1 MIIILLQ
8 KLSSALQAIYEKL
21 DALSHRLE
29 AFLRN
34 ALYYERRGQ

>member
-1 MIIILLQ
+1 MMITLLQ

-34 ALYYERRGQ
+34 ALYYEGRGQ